1 VAVRKRAVAPPSN
14 RRARVKPKASSTDNS
29 MEEPPAKGTDAPT
42 PLKPVI
48 KEVLIGLLA
57 FPLSIL
63 GGVLMWWSSR
73 LGGFAY
79 WLGTAS
85 GLVGVA
91 FGLAYARLFIESLI
105 NGELPR
111 RALAAT
117 KGRAVTERIK
127 VFLATVSAL
136 AGLTL
141 LVAGFV
147 DSHSRWSAFDPGVL
161 DVVGILAGITLMA
174 GGITYFWTSGRF
186 YDR

>member
-1 VAVRKRAVAPPSN
+1 VTVRKRAVAPPSN
-14 RRARVKPKASSTDNS
+14 RRAKVKPKASSTDNS
-29 MEEPPAKGTDAPT
+29 KEEPPAKGADASA
-42 PLKPVI
+42 PLKPVV

-57 FPLSIL
+57 FPLSIS

-117 KGRAVTERIK
+117 RGRAVPEGTK
-127 VFLATVSAL
+127 VFLASVSFF

-141 LVAGFV
+141 FVAGFV
-147 DSHSRWSAFDPGVL
+147 DSRSRWSAFDPGAL
-161 DVVGILAGITLMA
+161 DVVGISAGIILMA
-174 GGITYFWTSGRF
+174 GGITYFWTSSRF